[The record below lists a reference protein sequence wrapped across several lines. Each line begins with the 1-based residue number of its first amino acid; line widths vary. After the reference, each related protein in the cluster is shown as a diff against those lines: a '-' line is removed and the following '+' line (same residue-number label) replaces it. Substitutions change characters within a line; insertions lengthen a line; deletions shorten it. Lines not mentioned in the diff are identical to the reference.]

1 MPSRWVKAATEGF
14 EKKGT
19 KGSFRKIAKGMGK
32 STEEAADQITSNPDE
47 YPENT
52 RKKAQF
58 ARNVRR

>member
-1 MPSRWVKAATEGF
+1 MASKWIQAAVN
-14 EKKGT
+14 KQKDRGT
-19 KGSFRKIAKGMGK
+19 VGSFRKIAKGMGK

-47 YPENT
+47 YPEST

>member
-1 MPSRWVKAATEGF
+1 MPSRWIKAATERMDQ
-14 EKKGT
+14 KGT

-47 YPENT
+47 YPEST